1 MKEFLNFINGEYVRN
16 ASGKTFAN
24 INPVDGSVIGSIHE
38 AGQAEVNAAV
48 AAAQAAL
55 KGDWGRLSV
64 VERCKLLD
72 AVALEIN
79 RRFDDFLQ
87 AAIIPASRR
96 TPPSTPTIRA
106 LPSMPFPLT
115 TG

>member
-55 KGDWGRLSV
+55 GLNDSG
-64 VERCKLLD
+64 
-72 AVALEIN
+72 
-79 RRFDDFLQ
+79 
-87 AAIIPASRR
+87 PA
-96 TPPSTPTIRA
+96 
-106 LPSMPFPLT
+106 
-115 TG
+115 